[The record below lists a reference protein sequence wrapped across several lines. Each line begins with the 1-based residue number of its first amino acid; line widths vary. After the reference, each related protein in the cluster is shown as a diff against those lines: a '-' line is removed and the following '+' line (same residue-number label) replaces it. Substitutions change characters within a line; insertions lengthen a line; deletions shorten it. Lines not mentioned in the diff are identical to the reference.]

1 MLRVRLLAP
10 SWLGT
15 GAMSI
20 FVADDYI
27 VVLLTIC
34 SPCPSLVSSDDYRQ
48 VGMPKSASLTDGL
61 EDSSKRNLEPS
72 VPVGP
77 RLPFPRV
84 VRLKLMWNQ
93 QPRLCRA
100 RKTEVER
107 SQYREGIVAP
117 VARKNSRM
125 VAGVQSLTGKA
136 EGGEVAV
143 GREVPQHAL
152 CRIFVPTVPSAT
164 AGNELIAVRR
174 TVVVEM

>member
-1 MLRVRLLAP
+1 
-10 SWLGT
+10 
-15 GAMSI
+15 
-20 FVADDYI
+20 
-27 VVLLTIC
+27 
-34 SPCPSLVSSDDYRQ
+34 
-48 VGMPKSASLTDGL
+48 MPKSASLTDGL

-84 VRLKLMWNQ
+84 VRLKIDVEPTAQAVLSS
-93 QPRLCRA
+93 
-100 RKTEVER
+100 KTEVER
-107 SQYREGIVAP
+107 SQCREGIVAP

-125 VAGVQSLTGKA
+125 VAGVQSLTGKVE

-152 CRIFVPTVPSAT
+152 RRIFVPTVPPAT

-174 TVVVEM
+174 AVVVEM